1 MAAPYE
7 AAARIEADVAALPQR
22 TTATVRKVRREHS
35 RVLKS
40 HDAVFIIEVARALL
54 ARDRRS
60 GRSGLRWVA
69 FEIIRN
75 HKPAFESLDDVLLD
89 ELGQG
94 MHSWDTVDDF
104 SRTLSGPAWLHGIAS
119 DALIHHW
126 AASEDLWWRR
136 AALVSTVALNMRS
149 YGGTGD
155 TPRTM
160 AICDMLA
167 ADREDMVQKA
177 LSWALRELVWHDP
190 AAVQS
195 FLDTHDH
202 DLAARVKREV
212 RTKLTTGLKNPRRPK
227 VPSPPGR
234 GLEPALSLP
243 KG

>member
-1 MAAPYE
+1 MLNSTSAQ
-7 AAARIEADVAALPQR
+7 IVTDIAALPQR

-35 RVLKS
+35 RALRTAHPAFV
-40 HDAVFIIEVARALL
+40 IELARDLL
-54 ARDRRS
+54 ARDSRE

-69 FEIIRN
+69 YELIRN
-75 HKPAFESLDDVLLD
+75 HKPAFDSLDDTLLE

-104 SRTLSGPAWLHGIAS
+104 SRTLSGPAWLRGVAS
-119 DALIHHW
+119 DALIHRW
-126 AASEDLWWRR
+126 AASGDLWWRR

-149 YGGTGD
+149 YGGNGD

-190 AAVQS
+190 AAVRS

-202 DLAARVKREV
+202 HLAARIKREV
-212 RTKLTTGLKNPRRPK
+212 RTKLTTGLKNPRRKPS
-227 VPSPPGR
+227 VPSPLTGE
-234 GLEPALSLP
+234 G
-243 KG
+243 

>member
-1 MAAPYE
+1 MSKQTYSHE
-7 AAARIEADVAALPQR
+7 VSARIAADIAALPQR

-35 RVLKS
+35 RALKTA
-40 HDAVFIIEVARALL
+40 DPAFVIDLARALL
-54 ARDRRS
+54 ARDIRN

-69 FEIIRN
+69 YELIRN
-75 HKPAFESLDDVLLD
+75 HKPAFASLDDALLE

-104 SRTLSGPAWLHGIAS
+104 SRTLSGPAWLHGTAS
-119 DALIHHW
+119 DALIHRW
-126 AASEDLWWRR
+126 ATSDDLWWRR

-167 ADREDMVQKA
+167 ADREDMVRKA

-190 AAVQS
+190 AAVRS
-195 FLDTHDH
+195 FLDAHDH
-202 DLAARVKREV
+202 HLAARVKREV
-212 RTKLTTGLKNPRRPK
+212 RAKITTGLKNPRRKPS
-227 VPSPPGR
+227 VPSPLGTDKGR
-234 GLEPALSLP
+234 
-243 KG
+243 